1 MSAPIGRVHRHRR
14 HAGGPRQATTT
25 WRRMVGG
32 IVTLTLAL
40 FSVPLASEAQLPR
53 TLPRIAYLSLSPG
66 PCTASCA
73 GFMHGLREL
82 GYVEGQNFL
91 MEYRWSA
98 GNIEQLREH
107 AAELVQ
113 LGVHVIVTGGPVATR
128 AAQDLTRMTPIVM
141 ARDNDPVGDGFVA
154 SLARPGGNITGVTT
168 LSRELPGKQLE
179 LLKDAVPG
187 LARVAVLYHPV
198 EVSAARQVRD
208 TEDAARALGL
218 QVHALEVRGLDD
230 FAGAFAAARQGR
242 AEGLIVLA
250 GPVIADYRAQ
260 LVALAAQS
268 RLPTM
273 YWQKAF
279 VEAGGLMSYA
289 ASDHDI
295 YRRAASYVDRILK
308 GAKPADLPVEQPA
321 KFELV
326 INLKTAKALSL
337 TMPPALLLLADEVIQ

>member
-1 MSAPIGRVHRHRR
+1 
-14 HAGGPRQATTT
+14 
-25 WRRMVGG
+25 
-32 IVTLTLAL
+32 
-40 FSVPLASEAQLPR
+40 
-53 TLPRIAYLSLSPG
+53 
-66 PCTASCA
+66 
-73 GFMHGLREL
+73 
-82 GYVEGQNFL
+82 
-91 MEYRWSA
+91 
-98 GNIEQLREH
+98 
-107 AAELVQ
+107 
-113 LGVHVIVTGGPVATR
+113 
-128 AAQDLTRMTPIVM
+128 MTPIVM

-187 LARVAVLYHPV
+187 LARVAVLYNPV